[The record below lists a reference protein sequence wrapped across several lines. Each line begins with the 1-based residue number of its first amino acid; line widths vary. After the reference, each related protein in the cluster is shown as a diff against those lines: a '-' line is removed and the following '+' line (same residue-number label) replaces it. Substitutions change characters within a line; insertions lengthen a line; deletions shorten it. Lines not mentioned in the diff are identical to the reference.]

1 MIAVDCTYERHAGA
15 ILAIFN
21 HAILTSTALYD
32 YQARNDAS
40 MQAWFEAKRKG
51 NYPVIGFEDETG
63 VLMGFA
69 SYGPFRPYPAFK
81 YSVEH
86 SVYVDQRFRGR
97 GLGEALL
104 RAIVE
109 RARQQEYHVVVGAI
123 DSTNAASCGLH
134 EKLGF
139 ARAGEIKQAG
149 FKFGRWLDLL
159 FYQLQLETPSQP
171 VDG

>member
-32 YQARNDAS
+32 YQARTDAS
-40 MQAWFEAKRKG
+40 MQAWFDAKRKG
-51 NYPVIGFEDETG
+51 NYPVVGFEDEDG

-69 SYGPFRPYPAFK
+69 SYGPFRPFPAFK
-81 YSVEH
+81 YTVEH

-109 RARQQEYHVVVGAI
+109 RAREQEYHVLVGAI
-123 DSTNAASCGLH
+123 DASNAVSCALH

-139 ARAGEIKQAG
+139 SRAGVIEQAG
-149 FKFGRWLDLL
+149 FKFGRWLDLVL
-159 FYQLQLETPSQP
+159 YRRQLETPGQP

>member
-32 YQARNDAS
+32 YQARTDAS
-40 MQAWFEAKRKG
+40 MQAWFDAKRKG
-51 NYPVIGFEDETG
+51 NYPVVGFEDENG

-69 SYGPFRPYPAFK
+69 SYGPFRPFPAFK

-86 SVYVDQRFRGR
+86 SVYVDQRFRGQ

-109 RARQQEYHVVVGAI
+109 RARQQDYHVVVGAI
-123 DSTNAASCGLH
+123 DASNTVSCALH

-139 ARAGEIKQAG
+139 KRAGEIPQAG
-149 FKFGRWLDLL
+149 FKFGRWLDLV
-159 FYQLQLETPSQP
+159 FYQLRLETPGQP

>member
-32 YQARNDAS
+32 YQARTEAS

-51 NYPVIGFEDETG
+51 NYPVVGFEDEDG

-69 SYGPFRPYPAFK
+69 SYGPFRPFPAFK

-86 SVYVDQRFRGR
+86 SVYVDQRYRGR

-104 RAIVE
+104 RAVIE
-109 RARQQEYHVVVGAI
+109 RAREQDYHVVVGAI
-123 DSTNAASCGLH
+123 DSSNTVSCALH

-139 ARAGEIKQAG
+139 TRAGTIAQAG
-149 FKFGRWLDLL
+149 FKFGRWLDLV
-159 FYQLQLETPSQP
+159 FYQLQLDTPARP